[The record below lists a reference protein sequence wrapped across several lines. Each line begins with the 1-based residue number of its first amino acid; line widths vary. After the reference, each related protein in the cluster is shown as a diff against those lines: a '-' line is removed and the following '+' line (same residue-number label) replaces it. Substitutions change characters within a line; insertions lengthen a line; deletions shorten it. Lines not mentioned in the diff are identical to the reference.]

1 MIRENKLYD
10 ELSIG
15 ETDSVKRVC
24 TANDLYVFAHASG
37 NLNPLHIPDEE
48 DEYRT
53 EAVAPSMWVGALIS
67 SVLGNV
73 LPGPGTLYRAQSL
86 RFLDRVHV
94 GDELTITVTVKEK
107 LPNSVVV
114 MDTIVKGRGGE
125 TVAEGIAEVLA
136 PERKVRIDMEELP
149 EIVLQRHQHFDHYI
163 HACAG
168 LEPLVTAVVAP
179 EEKES
184 LGGALLAARH
194 ALIRPILIGSEAL
207 IREAAKAAG
216 EDLGM
221 YEIIDIPDHAAAAAR
236 AVELVNEGNA
246 GAVMKGHLH
255 TSDLLHQVLKS
266 KGGLRTS
273 RRMSHAFVMDV
284 PGLDHPLIISD
295 AAINI
300 TPDLVTKVDITQS
313 AIDVALALGIQK
325 PKVGVLSAV
334 ETVNPQIPSTLH
346 AAALSKMSDRGQ
358 IKGGVV
364 DGPLAM
370 DNAMDAEAATTKGV
384 TGLVAGHAEVLI
396 VPNLEAGN
404 MLAKQLA
411 FVSGADAA
419 GIALGASVP
428 IILTS
433 RADGEKARLASCA
446 IAVLYRF
453 WQENGYPLGAQF
465 AEAAE

>member
-1 MIRENKLYD
+1 MIRENRLYG
-10 ELSIG
+10 ELAIG
-15 ETDSVKRVC
+15 DTASVKRVC

-37 NLNPLHIPDEE
+37 NLNPLHLPD
-48 DEYRT
+48 DDDNTQT

-73 LPGPGTLYRAQSL
+73 LPGPGTLYRSQSL
-86 RFLDRVHV
+86 RFLDRAHV
-94 GDELTITVTVKEK
+94 GDELTIIVTVKDK
-107 LPNSVVV
+107 LPGGLVT
-114 MDTIVKGRGGE
+114 MDTTVKGRGGDS
-125 TVAEGIAEVLA
+125 VAEGTAEVLA
-136 PERKVRIDMEELP
+136 PERKVRVDMDELP
-149 EIVLQRHQHFDHYI
+149 EIVLQRHVHFDNYI
-163 HACAG
+163 RSCDG
-168 LEPLVTAVVAP
+168 LEPLVAAVVAP

-194 ALIRPILIGSEAL
+194 GLIRPILVGSAPL
-207 IREAAKAAG
+207 IQQAAKDAG
-216 EDLGM
+216 EDLEA
-221 YEIIDIPDHAAAAAR
+221 YEIIDVPDHVAAAGR
-236 AVELVNEGNA
+236 AVELVHEGLA

-255 TSDLLHQVLKS
+255 TSDLLRQILKS
-266 KGGLRTS
+266 KGGLRGR

-284 PGLDHPLIISD
+284 PGLEHPLIISD

-313 AIDVALALGIQK
+313 AIDVAIALGIDK

-334 ETVNPQIPSTLH
+334 ETVNPEIASTLD

-396 VPNLEAGN
+396 VPNLESGN

-411 FVSGADAA
+411 FVSGAEAA

-446 IAVLYRF
+446 IAVLYRY
-453 WQENGYPLGAQF
+453 WQENGQPIGIRL

>member
-10 ELSIG
+10 ELAIG
-15 ETDSVKRVC
+15 DSESVTRVC

-37 NLNPLHIPDEE
+37 NLNPVHIPNE
-48 DEYRT
+48 DEDGPT
-53 EAVAPSMWVGALIS
+53 EAIAPSMWVGALIS

-73 LPGPGTLYRAQSL
+73 LPGPGTLYRSQSL

-94 GDELTITVTVKEK
+94 GDELTISVAVVDK
-107 LPNSVVV
+107 LPGGLVV
-114 MDTIVKGRGGE
+114 METIVMGRGGE
-125 TVAEGIAEVLA
+125 TVAEGTAEVLA
-136 PERKVRIDMEELP
+136 PERKVRVDMEELP
-149 EIVLQRHQHFDHYI
+149 EIVLQRNQHFDRYI
-163 HACAG
+163 RACEAMD
-168 LEPLVTAVVAP
+168 PLVTAVVAP

-194 ALIRPILIGSEAL
+194 ALIQPILIGSEAL
-207 IREAAKAAG
+207 ITRAAVEAG
-216 EDLGM
+216 EDLSFCT
-221 YEIIDIPDHAAAAAR
+221 IIDVPDHVAAAGK
-236 AVELVNEGNA
+236 AVELVLEGQA

-255 TSDLLHQVLKS
+255 TSDLLRQVLKS

-273 RRMSHAFVMDV
+273 RRMSHAFVMDI
-284 PGLDHPLIISD
+284 PGLEHPLIISD

-300 TPDLVTKVDITQS
+300 TPDLATKVDITQS
-313 AIDVALALGIQK
+313 AIDVALALGIEK

-334 ETVNPQIPSTLH
+334 ETVTPQIASTLD

-370 DNAMDAEAATTKGV
+370 DNAMDTAAATTKGV

-419 GIALGASVP
+419 GIALGATVP
-428 IILTS
+428 VILTS

-446 IAVLYRF
+446 IAVLYRY
-453 WQENGYPLGAQF
+453 WQEYGQVFDTRLP
-465 AEAAE
+465 EAAE